1 MASYE
6 VGQSIAYVYAE
17 ALYDV
22 AAELGTIAETE
33 QELDALARALADDVR
48 LRLFL
53 DTPTVPVE
61 TKRKVLTSALS
72 GVSKPV
78 LNLMLLAIE
87 HARINVFGSIASG
100 FHRHANKKAGIAEVE
115 VAAARPLEAIEQQ
128 KLKTMLTAKFNQKI
142 VLIEHIRPELL
153 GGLILTHDGRSWDGS
168 ILHRL
173 GRIVDKI
180 EEAKVAAKFVE

>member
-1 MASYE
+1 MAGYE
-6 VGQSIAYVYAE
+6 VGQSIAHVYAE

-22 AAELGTIAETE
+22 AAEAGTVADTE
-33 QELDALARALADDVR
+33 RELDALAKALAGDVR

-53 DTPTVPVE
+53 ETPTVPVE

-87 HARINVFGSIASG
+87 HARINVFGAIASG

-115 VAAARPLEAIEQQ
+115 VSSARALDSNEQDRLKAMMAK
-128 KLKTMLTAKFNQKI
+128 KLNQKV
-142 VLIEHIRPELL
+142 VLIEHVRAELL
-153 GGLILTHDGRSWDGS
+153 GGLILTHDGRAWDGS
-168 ILHRL
+168 IVHRL

-180 EEAKVAAKFVE
+180 EEAKVAAKFVD